1 MQRQT
6 ATPHTRK
13 RTHLKPSQ
21 VAVLQESFVTNALP
35 DATKRSRLARALE
48 VSERT
53 VQIWFQ
59 NRRAKARKSEGYSL
73 GKEMSC
79 LVPNVRTGWIEPP
92 KLNLKSGVTPSS
104 SHRFRSASSK
114 PNEKKDNQHYNIP
127 PDCVITSRA
136 LSEGTDCPQE
146 IKAPCLSIPINTLR
160 IGSWARFMS
169 FISTNKRDLICYC
182 HLLEKT
188 MVWQVQEGDAKF
200 RIEVDMDQISQIQ
213 LGQVPSKQQM
223 PSLSTSTSSTST
235 SSSSSSSNTPPAPT
249 LAVTTVGQLQI
260 HIAHPH
266 QVRFSMCQAN
276 TEDWVQ
282 CADFSENTQASVEPM
297 HILQG
302 NYVTLRHIFVDIST
316 KFPELA
322 HKVVISNPVIPA
334 QMHGKCDEGAHV
346 PKPTSPPPPPSSAT
360 LLSFDD
366 YMQLIQQ
373 QQQHYSLSS
382 PPMFM

>member
-6 ATPHTRK
+6 PTPHTRK

-59 NRRAKARKSEGYSL
+59 NRRAKARKSEAYSL

-92 KLNLKSGVTPSS
+92 KLNHKPSATSSS
-104 SHRFRSASSK
+104 SHRFRSASSR
-114 PNEKKDNQHYNIP
+114 PNEKKYNHHYNTS
-127 PDCVITSRA
+127 PDRVLTSRA
-136 LSEGTDCPQE
+136 LSEGTDRPQE
-146 IKAPCLSIPINTLR
+146 IKSPHLSIPIDTLR

-169 FISTNKRDLICYC
+169 LTPTNKRDLICYC
-182 HLLEKT
+182 NLLEKT
-188 MVWQVQEGDAKF
+188 MVWQVQEGEAKF
-200 RIEVDMDQISQIQ
+200 RIEVNLDQISQIQ
-213 LGQVPSKQQM
+213 IGQIPSKQQI

-235 SSSSSSSNTPPAPT
+235 ASSSSSSTTPPAPP
-249 LAVTTVGQLQI
+249 LAVNSVGQLQI
-260 HIAHPH
+260 HVVHPH

-276 TEDWVQ
+276 AEDWVQ

-302 NYVTLRHIFVDIST
+302 NYATLRNIFIDIST

-322 HKVVISNPVIPA
+322 QKVIFTTPETLA
-334 QMHGKCDEGAHV
+334 QMHVTKTIS
-346 PKPTSPPPPPSSAT
+346 PPPPPPPSSSAT
-360 LLSFDD
+360 VLSFDD